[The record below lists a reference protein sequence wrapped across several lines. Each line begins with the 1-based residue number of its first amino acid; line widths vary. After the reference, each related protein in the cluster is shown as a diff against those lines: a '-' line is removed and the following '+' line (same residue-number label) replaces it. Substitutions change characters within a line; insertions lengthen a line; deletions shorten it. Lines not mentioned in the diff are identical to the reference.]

1 MRDIGRRTQDF
12 LIECTLGLLGWLILA
27 RRIRR
32 ALIAGALVGLVATVI
47 YFCAF
52 GCTVHLLTV
61 EVGSKRPTTPN
72 SQPTDVQTPNEIME
86 ESINELAQ
94 EAFQG
99 IAIP

>member
-61 EVGSKRPTTPN
+61 EVGSKRPMTPN
-72 SQPTDVQTPNEIME
+72 NQPTNVQTPNEIME
-86 ESINELAQ
+86 ESVNELGR
-94 EAFQG
+94 EVLG
-99 IAIP
+99 RIAAP